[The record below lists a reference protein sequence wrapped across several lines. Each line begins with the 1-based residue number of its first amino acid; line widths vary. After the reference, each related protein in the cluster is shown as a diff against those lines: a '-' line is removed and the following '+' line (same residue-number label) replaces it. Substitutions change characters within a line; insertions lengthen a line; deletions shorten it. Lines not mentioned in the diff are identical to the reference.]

1 MYYVV
6 AASNDV
12 VFIPLARTVV
22 ARFQQRLAIDDLTD
36 SLLFVPGMI
45 DNELSDLDT
54 LSFSLFAVTE
64 AVQNLIAENRDET
77 LSCIRGGIGL
87 DECCHDFHEKH
98 KTKGEETEKIHGNSR
113 CSATGNANSCCLSA
127 KLLNWFV

>member
-1 MYYVV
+1 MHLQSKEAIPSRLLGVLVDKLNRLPIVNTMYYVV

-22 ARFQQRLAIDDLTD
+22 ARFLQRLAIDDLTD

-54 LSFSLFAVTE
+54 LSFSLLAMTE
-64 AVQNLIAENRDET
+64 AVQILTAENRDET
-77 LSCIRGGIGL
+77 LSFIRSGIGL
-87 DECCHDFHEKH
+87 DE
-98 KTKGEETEKIHGNSR
+98 
-113 CSATGNANSCCLSA
+113 
-127 KLLNWFV
+127 